1 LAHRLLGNVRTMQFF
16 DAFLQGVIIA
26 AYAMQMICLS
36 YGKGVRLSHPAALS
50 KRRKLGS
57 RMTLTDLE
65 MPF

>member
-1 LAHRLLGNVRTMQFF
+1 MQFF